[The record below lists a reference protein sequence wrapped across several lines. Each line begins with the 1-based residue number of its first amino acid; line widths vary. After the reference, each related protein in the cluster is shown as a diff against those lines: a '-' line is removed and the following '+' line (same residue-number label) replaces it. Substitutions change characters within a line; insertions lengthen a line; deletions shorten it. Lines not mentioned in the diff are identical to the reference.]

1 MSPAGVYIIKGMV
14 KMATIFAGSNTK
26 TQSSDM
32 DSQHANSA
40 FEDAFIQHW
49 TWVCQTLYRL
59 VGDWDEAEDLA
70 LQVFTKLQKNPPQ
83 DKDKLVSWLRRVAT
97 NTGLNALRS
106 RQRRQH
112 YEEVAGM
119 LKLQYAASHDPA
131 VEVEQRE
138 TCQQVQQVLAGM
150 KPRSARLLIYR
161 TMGLS
166 YAQIAATLNVATGS
180 VGTLLARAERVF
192 EQRYRALENK

>member
-1 MSPAGVYIIKGMV
+1 MT
-14 KMATIFAGSNTK
+14 TILAESSVK

-32 DSQHANSA
+32 DSQYTDNA
-40 FEDAFIQHW
+40 FEDAFNQHW

-70 LQVFTKLQKNPPQ
+70 LQVFTRLQKSPPQ
-83 DKDKLVSWLRRVAT
+83 DADKLVSWLRRVAT

-119 LKLQYAASHDPA
+119 LKLQQAAPSDPA
-131 VEVEQRE
+131 IEVEERE
-138 TCQQVQQVLAGM
+138 TCGQVRHVLAGM
-150 KPRSARLLIYR
+150 KPRSAQLLIYR
-161 TMGLS
+161 MMGLS
-166 YAQIAATLNVATGS
+166 YAQIAAALKVAPSS
-180 VGTLLARAERVF
+180 VGTLLARAEKVF
-192 EQRYRALENK
+192 ARRYRALEGHDESH